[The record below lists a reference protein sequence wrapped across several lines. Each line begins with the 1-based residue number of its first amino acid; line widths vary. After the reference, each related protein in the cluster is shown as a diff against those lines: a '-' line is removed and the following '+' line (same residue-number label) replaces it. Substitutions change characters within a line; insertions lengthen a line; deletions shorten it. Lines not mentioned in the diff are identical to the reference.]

1 MEPSPLRAKSVEP
14 VKRIPG
20 PNANPTSASTTNPG
34 LRALLERLEQSA
46 DRLGQAP
53 EAVRDADDLRAAMHG
68 ARESLEQAL
77 ALGEALIEAY
87 RQDLRQKAGAQ
98 QP

>member
-1 MEPSPLRAKSVEP
+1 MEPSPLRPSRVEP
-14 VKRIPG
+14 VQRVPG
-20 PNANPTSASTTNPG
+20 NGASHAAPTPTNPG
-34 LRALLERLEQSA
+34 FRALLDRLEQSA

-53 EAVRDADDLRAAMHG
+53 DAVQDADGLRAAMTG
-68 ARESLEQAL
+68 ARDSLDQAL

-87 RQDLRQKAGAQ
+87 RQELRQKAGAK

>member
-1 MEPSPLRAKSVEP
+1 MEPSPLRAKAVEP
-14 VKRIPG
+14 VKRVLG
-20 PNANPTSASTTNPG
+20 PNANPTPATSTNPG
-34 LRALLERLEQSA
+34 FRALLERLEQSA

-53 EAVRDADDLRAAMHG
+53 ETVRDADGLRVAMHG